1 MATQFAVIVFYLFL
15 HQLTLFVRMY
25 VYMCVYGSQG
35 SRECAATMLLCI
47 LMCILRVLF
56 FACTFKIDP
65 SSLAVPAGAARS
77 YYIIICNYTS
87 VFARISKSP
96 AYSICTIIPTC
107 IFRQAQQPT
116 VIGASADTPP
126 FSSGCWSVSSTVS
139 IRSSFLR
146 NYAINISGILENDS
160 AHITNWKFLFNGV

>member
-1 MATQFAVIVFYLFL
+1 MPPSS
-15 HQLTLFVRMY
+15 
-25 VYMCVYGSQG
+25 VY
-35 SRECAATMLLCI
+35 TMSSD
-47 LMCILRVLF
+47 
-56 FACTFKIDP
+56 FACTFRLFLSIG
-65 SSLAVPAGAARS
+65 SCYSITLLWNS
-77 YYIIICNYTS
+77 MY
-87 VFARISKSP
+87 VFARITKSP

-126 FSSGCWSVSSTVS
+126 FSSGCWSVSSTVP

-160 AHITNWKFLFNGV
+160 AHITNWKFLLNGV